1 MRFLVEVELCTAVPV
16 TVEADTAEDA
26 LKALLSA
33 RESEYL
39 SGDPVPKPPV
49 VKRIKALGE

>member
-1 MRFLVEVELCTAVPV
+1 MRFLVEVELCTTVPV

-49 VKRIKALGE
+49 VKRIKAVGE